1 MDSIKDD
8 KSSVG
13 LVDKQAAGG
22 NASLPMSPVYSKRV
36 RPVAR
41 PLVGPNRNRLDSWK
55 EIAAHLDRE
64 VRTVQRWEKHEGLPV
79 HRHAHLKGSTVYALK
94 SEIDGWLRGRA
105 QTLKGAHPVPNHPK
119 RTGNGLNLPPDVM
132 RQILA
137 AFRLWLAFVES
148 SQGLSDIEVSHA
160 EMALHDHHLLNSGL
174 KLVRK
179 VRLRQRQMKREART

>member
-1 MDSIKDD
+1 M
-8 KSSVG
+8 G

-79 HRHAHLKGSTVYALK
+79 HRHRHLKGSTVYAFK
-94 SEIDGWLRGRA
+94 SEIDRWLSGRA
-105 QTLKGAHPVPNHPK
+105 QTLRGTHLVLKHSK

-132 RQILA
+132 RQMLA
-137 AFRLWLAFVES
+137 AFRLWLALVES
-148 SQGLSDIEVSHA
+148 SQDLSDIEVSHA
-160 EMALHDHHLLNSGL
+160 EMTLHDHHLLNSRVKSG
-174 KLVRK
+174 RK
-179 VRLRQRQMKREART
+179 VRSRQLTTH